1 MIISIL
7 PRVTGMKIENAWGR
21 GSRGMVRCTARLS
34 RPLRAKE
41 ERWLDR
47 LPGTNVEGIEVGR
60 ECRPEEIEEWQAL
73 LAEVLG
79 APAPPARRAAAA
91 GVAVAGPKARR
102 ERKRNGSGRTDPA
115 A

>member
-1 MIISIL
+1 LLSFSAVLISLL

-41 ERWLDR
+41 WHRLEG
-47 LPGTNVEGIEVGR
+47 LPGTTVQGNIEVVH
-60 ECRPEEIEEWQAL
+60 ECRPDEVEDWHAL
-73 LAEVLG
+73 LSDVLRG
-79 APAPPARRAAAA
+79 EWVPPVRA
-91 GVAVAGPKARR
+91 VAQTAGPKARR
-102 ERKRNGSGRTDPA
+102 KRPRPEPA

>member
-21 GSRGMVRCTARLS
+21 GSRGTVRCTARLS

-41 ERWLDR
+41 ERWFDR
-47 LPGTNVEGIEVGR
+47 LPGTNVEGIEVVH
-60 ECRPEEIEEWQAL
+60 ECRPEEIEDWHAMLTDVLRGEW
-73 LAEVLG
+73 V
-79 APAPPARRAAAA
+79 PPARPAAQ
-91 GVAVAGPKARR
+91 VAGPKARR
-102 ERKRNGSGRTDPA
+102 ERKRNGSRRPDPA